1 MPAGRIYIPLPI
13 RQGESM
19 PKPRK
24 PLSLAQILR
33 DELAAVPSVN
43 AVAKA
48 TGVNQPSLAR
58 FLRGETDSLSFESA
72 STLLDYL
79 GYAIVKRTVAT
90 PTAAKAS
97 AAKPIAAKRRTPK
110 R

>member
-1 MPAGRIYIPLPI
+1 ML
-13 RQGESM
+13 QGKSM

-33 DELAAVPSVN
+33 AELAAVPSVN
-43 AVAKA
+43 AVSKA

-79 GYAIVKRTVAT
+79 GYTIVKRTAAKPST
-90 PTAAKAS
+90 AKAS
-97 AAKPIAAKRRTPK
+97 AAKPSAAKRQSKKRKPPK
-110 R
+110 V

>member
-1 MPAGRIYIPLPI
+1 ML
-13 RQGESM
+13 QGKSM

-24 PLSLAQILR
+24 PLSLTQILR

-79 GYAIVKRTVAT
+79 GYTIVKRTAAT
-90 PTAAKAS
+90 PNKAKGSPVKPTAAK
-97 AAKPIAAKRRTPK
+97 RRPPK